1 MKSESLSRYGWLAWL
16 ILWIPVLWLAALI
29 AQCYQP
35 NMNVLELIA
44 SLNSA
49 LANPFRLSW
58 TTQTPRLLLLTSI
71 AYLFGIGIYYA
82 TRLNRRPKEEHGSA
96 QWGKAY
102 QLCRC
107 YLDKIPNQNILLTEI
122 GRAHV

>member
-16 ILWIPVLWLAALI
+16 ILWVPVLWLAALI
-29 AQCYQP
+29 AQCYQSGL
-35 NMNVLELIA
+35 NILELITRINFEL
-44 SLNSA
+44 S
-49 LANPFRLSW
+49 NPFQLSW
-58 TTQTPRLLLLTSI
+58 SNQTPRFLLLFSI

-102 QLCRC
+102 QICRR
-107 YLDKIPNQNILLTEI
+107 YLDNNLNQNDCFLSIFP
-122 GRAHV
+122 